1 MATELRHSL
10 EAASSRIQVLPPEV
24 ANRIAAGEVIER
36 PASVVKELVENAVD
50 AGARHVE
57 VLLEGGGIDRIQVH
71 DDGRGIPPEQLADAF
86 ERHATSKLR
95 SAEELFAIGTL
106 GFRGEALAAV
116 AAAADVDLVT
126 RPTAQGAAASV
137 RLRGGRLVRQ
147 GSAAAG
153 EGTRIDVRDLFASLP
168 ARRRFLRSARAEA
181 TAAVRVVAELALAY
195 PTIAFRVTAD
205 GRVALDAPGAIEGV
219 PDATALREAM
229 AAVHGRA
236 FADPL
241 VEVPPLLWWDDEG
254 EARVEVEGLISPPH
268 LHRAHRRYLHLIANG
283 RAIRARE
290 LTFAVERAFEGR
302 LPAGRHPGGV
312 LRLAVPPEQVDV
324 NVHPTKAEVRF
335 RHERAVFS
343 AVTRAVA
350 AALDGASTPQAPA
363 FPGVE
368 ALETSETPEAARRRV
383 LTEAGAPAGV
393 PFEATPDAQATP
405 NGGAELPLAERLP
418 ALRSLGQFDS
428 TYLVAESPDG
438 LVLVDQHAA
447 HERVLYERF
456 AAAREARVVAAQ
468 PLLETV
474 VVDLGG
480 PLAALVDEQREVLAD
495 LGWSIDA
502 ADGGAVLLRAVP
514 VALERRDPARA
525 LQEYLD
531 QLLAEERLTGPDRA
545 VATLAC
551 RAAVMA
557 GDRLDAEQQRA
568 LLRDLEDCAAPHTCP
583 HGRPTTLHLS
593 SDQLE
598 RSFGRR

>member
-1 MATELRHSL
+1 MATELRRSL
-10 EAASSRIQVLPPEV
+10 EAAPSRIRVLPPEV

-57 VLLEGGGIDRIQVH
+57 VLLESGGIDRIQVH
-71 DDGRGIPPEQLADAF
+71 DDGHGIPPEQLADAF

-126 RPTAQGAAASV
+126 RPPAQGAAASV

-205 GRVALDAPGAIEGV
+205 GRVALDAPGASEGV
-219 PDATALREAM
+219 PDAVALREAM

-241 VEVPPLLWWDDEG
+241 VEVPPLRWWDDEG

-302 LPAGRHPGGV
+302 LLAGRHPGGV
-312 LRLAVPPEQVDV
+312 LRIAVPPEQVDV

-343 AVTRAVA
+343 AVTRAVT
-350 AALDGASTPQAPA
+350 AALDGASAPLA
-363 FPGVE
+363 PTFAGASDAP
-368 ALETSETPEAARRRV
+368 ETLEAARRRV
-383 LTEAGAPAGV
+383 LTEAGTPAGV
-393 PFEATPDAQATP
+393 PFEASPHAQAAP

-456 AAAREARVVAAQ
+456 GAAREARVVAAQ